1 MMSAAARRQ
10 DRGMATAEMAVAL
23 PALVVLVAAGMTAVS
38 VLTVQLRC
46 VDAAREAA
54 RAAARG
60 ENAAVVRSLAERS
73 GPGGSDVAVTS
84 GAQEVE
90 VTVSAEADPVGG
102 LLPAVHVQATAVAL
116 REPEPSSES

>member
-1 MMSAAARRQ
+1 MRDTPRCR

-38 VLTVQLRC
+38 VLTAQLRC

-60 ENAAVVRSLAERS
+60 EEAAIVRSLAERS
-73 GPGGSDVAVTS
+73 GPAGSEVQVTS
-84 GAQEVE
+84 GGQEVE
-90 VTVSAEADPVGG
+90 VTVSAVADSVGG
-102 LLPAVHVQATAVAL
+102 LLPAVRVRASAVAL
-116 REPEPSSES
+116 REPETVDEP